1 MTSFD
6 TTEEDVDRFAA
17 GVRAAVEAGR

>member
-6 TTEEDVDRFAA
+6 TTEKE
-17 GVRAAVEAGR
+17 VEAFAGRVASALASG